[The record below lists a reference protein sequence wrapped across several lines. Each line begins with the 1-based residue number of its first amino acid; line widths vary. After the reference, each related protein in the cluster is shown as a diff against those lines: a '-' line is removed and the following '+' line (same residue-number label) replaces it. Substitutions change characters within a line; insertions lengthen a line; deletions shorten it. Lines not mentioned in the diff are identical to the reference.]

1 MNASNR
7 HLRGRGRGFTLLELV
22 VYLGITVVLAAA
34 TFGFLGDVLRTARK
48 TSSSDEAVHAV
59 RLVEA
64 RILHE
69 VRSAEAVV
77 DGSSA
82 FGSDDGRLTLTVS
95 SAPME
100 FFLSAS
106 RVLMVRDASGTASA
120 LTPSGV
126 RIRVFRIEP
135 VAVTDPASP
144 RSFRFTVEAE
154 QASVPRPETGAVV
167 RAVFAAGLR

>member
-1 MNASNR
+1 MNASTL

-48 TSSSDEAVHAV
+48 TQSSSEAAYAV
-59 RLVEA
+59 RVAQA

-69 VRSAEAVV
+69 VRSADAVV
-77 DGSSA
+77 DASSA
-82 FGSDDGRLTLTVS
+82 FGSDDGRLALTVS

-100 FFLSAS
+100 FFLSAG
-106 RVLMVRDASGTASA
+106 RVLMVRDATGAASA

-126 RIRVFRIEP
+126 RIRVFRIDP
-135 VAVTDPASP
+135 VAVTDAASP
-144 RSFRFTVEAE
+144 RSFRITVEAE
-154 QASVPRPETGAVV
+154 QTAAARPETGAVI
-167 RAVFAAGLR
+167 RSVFAAGLR